1 MLASVVA
8 GVLLLQSQAFDVQ
21 ARDLQAP
28 RVPPLD
34 KIVVTA
40 APPLDT
46 QRLADALR
54 VYLSEFGIAVESA
67 APDQADDLR
76 QRIAD
81 ARRLGESVRAVAV
94 IRAERGTPDEVD
106 IELTDLATDKT
117 LIATMPK
124 AARDEDLYRTLAL
137 KIQALLRAT
146 LSEARTRLDPKSAV
160 GRLVSEETPPAVA
173 PNAPRPPGPLEVEA
187 GYAALSLSASGVVLQ
202 GIGISATYSLPR
214 RFDLTVG
221 TAELGA
227 THVSS
232 GDVDAVVSLVPLMI
246 GVRARWRKER
256 VELSVGPLAEVAII
270 DVTAS
275 SLPSVVSLVP
285 VHPSRDILL
294 ALGAEAE
301 LRLKIGGPAWGY
313 LRASALGVLG
323 GPRYDIEGVPV
334 LDTTRLQMALGAG
347 LGLRFP

>member
-8 GVLLLQSQAFDVQ
+8 GLLLLQAQAF
-21 ARDLQAP
+21 
-28 RVPPLD
+28 D
-34 KIVVTA
+34 KIVVTT

-54 VYLSEFGIAVESA
+54 VYLSEFGIEVEIA
-67 APDQADDLR
+67 APDETSDLR

-94 IRAERGTPDEVD
+94 IRAERGTPNEVD

-137 KIQALLRAT
+137 KIQAILRAT
-146 LSEARTRLDPKSAV
+146 LSEARAQIDPRSAV
-160 GRLVSEETPPAVA
+160 GRLVSEGAPPVATPVA
-173 PNAPRPPGPLEVEA
+173 SGPPGPLEVEA
-187 GYAALSLSASGVVLQ
+187 GYQALSLSASGVVLQ
-202 GIGISATYSLPR
+202 GIAFSATYSLPR
-214 RFDLTVG
+214 RFDLTLG
-221 TAELGA
+221 TAVLGS

-232 GDVDAVVSLVPLMI
+232 GDVDAVVSLVPVTVGL
-246 GVRARWRKER
+246 RARWRKER
-256 VELSVGPLAEVAII
+256 VELSAGPLAEVGVTS
-270 DVTAS
+270 VTAFS
-275 SLPSVVSLVP
+275 AIVP
-285 VHPSRDILL
+285 VHPSRDILV
-294 ALGAEAE
+294 ALGAEGE
-301 LRLKIGGPAWGY
+301 IRLKVGGPAWGY
-313 LRASALGVLG
+313 LNASARGVLA

-334 LDTTRLQMALGAG
+334 LDTSRLQMALGAG

>member
-8 GVLLLQSQAFDVQ
+8 GMLLLQGPALDV
-21 ARDLQAP
+21 P
-28 RVPPLD
+28 SPPVPPLD

-137 KIQALLRAT
+137 KIQAILRAT
-146 LSEARTRLDPKSAV
+146 LSEARTRLDPQSAV
-160 GRLVSEETPPAVA
+160 GRLVSEGAPPAAA
-173 PNAPRPPGPLEVEA
+173 PVAPRPSGSLEVEA
-187 GYAALSLSASGVVLQ
+187 GYAALSLSASGVVMQ
-202 GIGISATYSLPR
+202 GLGISATYSLPR
-214 RFDLTVG
+214 RFDLTLG
-221 TAELGA
+221 TAALGA

-232 GDVDAVVSLVPLMI
+232 GDLDAFVSLVPVML

-256 VELSVGPLAEVAII
+256 VELSAGPLAEVG
-270 DVTAS
+270 VT
-275 SLPSVVSLVP
+275 SVTVISTL
-285 VHPSRDILL
+285 VHPSRDILV
-294 ALGAEAE
+294 ALGGEGEA
-301 LRLKIGGPAWGY
+301 RIKIGGPAWGY
-313 LRASALGVLG
+313 LRASALGVLD

-334 LDTTRLQMALGAG
+334 LDTTRLQLALGAG

>member
-54 VYLSEFGIAVESA
+54 VSLSEFGIAVESA

-137 KIQALLRAT
+137 KIQAILRAT
-146 LSEARTRLDPKSAV
+146 LSEAGTQIDPQSAV
-160 GRLVSEETPPAVA
+160 GRLVSEGAPP
-173 PNAPRPPGPLEVEA
+173 PAPRPPGPLEVEA
-187 GYAALSLSASGVVLQ
+187 GYQVLSLSAAGVVLQ
-202 GIGISATYSLPR
+202 GIAFGATYSLR
-214 RFDLTVG
+214 RRLDLTLA
-221 TAELGA
+221 TAVLGS

-232 GDVDAVVSLVPLMI
+232 GAVDA
-246 GVRARWRKER
+246 E
-256 VELSVGPLAEVAII
+256 
-270 DVTAS
+270 
-275 SLPSVVSLVP
+275 VSLVP
-285 VHPSRDILL
+285 VTV
-294 ALGAEAE
+294 G
-301 LRLKIGGPAWGY
+301 
-313 LRASALGVLG
+313 
-323 GPRYDIEGVPV
+323 
-334 LDTTRLQMALGAG
+334 
-347 LGLRFP
+347 